1 MSCVCGSM
9 SAVGKIIYVTY
20 VYDRMRILPADIYA
34 TRLMQGT
41 GAETISAGAHGR
53 PYGSGY
59 SFFGVYMAFHHDA
72 SPLSQRS
79 NHATMESIHLVR
91 LTGSMMP

>member
-20 VYDRMRILPADIYA
+20 VYDGMRILLADIYA

-41 GAETISAGAHGR
+41 GRDDISRSARQTIR
-53 PYGSGY
+53 QRLQLLW
-59 SFFGVYMAFHHDA
+59 GVYGV
-72 SPLSQRS
+72 P
-79 NHATMESIHLVR
+79 
-91 LTGSMMP
+91 P